1 MALQS
6 SGPIRMSQINT
17 ELNRS
22 STATISLDTAE
33 NGGYGAINT
42 CGSPRPSSSN
52 PATMSEW
59 YGYNHS
65 ALCFPSGLIAGYNAS
80 SYPGS
85 GTSWNDISGNGR
97 TMTLLN
103 PDLSTYGGFVS
114 RAASDF
120 QIPGSAGLYS
130 ALGSGSEFTMI
141 IRAQWTTDYQ
151 DLTGLFW
158 SEDSGK
164 NFLIGMWYPHT
175 GSNFVPRVDSCCTYM
190 ASWNAGQP
198 ASNTGPSPSQ
208 ASFNWTDYCNSPM
221 IIIRKTSTD
230 VIKFHGMN
238 FDTIGNQTT
247 PVYLWQSNP
256 FSDWGIGNVNQPIHV
271 MCRSQGNYYA
281 SAYLHSVY
289 IWNRQLSDAECKQVF
304 DFEYPTYYPC

>member
-1 MALQS
+1 MPLPS
-6 SGPIRMSQINT
+6 SGPLSMSAINT
-17 ELNRS
+17 EVS
-22 STATISLDTAE
+22 SVDSHSLR
-33 NGGYGAINT
+33 NL
-42 CGSPRPSSSN
+42 SN
-52 PATMSEW
+52 AVGFSTPDAMSEF
-59 YGYNHS
+59 YGYS
-65 ALCFPSGLIAGYNAS
+65 GGLPAGLIAGYNS
-80 SYPGS
+80 TSYPGS
-85 GTSWNDISGNGR
+85 GTAWNDISGNGR
-97 TMTLLN
+97 HMTLVN
-103 PDLSTYGGFVS
+103 PDYSTYGGFVS

-141 IRAQWTTDYQ
+141 IRAQWTTTYQ

-158 SEDSGK
+158 SEDAGK

-175 GSNFVPRVDSCCTYM
+175 GSNFVPRVDSCCTYR
-190 ASWNAGQP
+190 ASWNAGEP

-221 IIIRKTSTD
+221 IIIRKTSTE
-230 VIKFHGMN
+230 VVRFHGMN
-238 FDTIGNQTT
+238 YDTIPNQTA

-289 IWNRQLSDAECKQVF
+289 IWNRQLSDGECKQVF
-304 DFEYPTYYPC
+304 DYEYPTYYPC